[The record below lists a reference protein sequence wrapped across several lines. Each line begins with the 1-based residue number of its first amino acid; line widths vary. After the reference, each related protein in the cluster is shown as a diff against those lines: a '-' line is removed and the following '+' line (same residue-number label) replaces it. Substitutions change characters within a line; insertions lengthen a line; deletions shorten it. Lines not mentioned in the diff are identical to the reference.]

1 MVAFGTPP
9 ADWKEWRRIRAL
21 ELYRENW
28 MQVDIAKAL
37 GVSQAAVSQWI
48 SLADEGGADAL
59 RSRTGHGRPSR
70 LAPAQM
76 SQIPE
81 LLWHGAEAY
90 GFRGDVWTCGRI
102 AEVLRKELGVAYH
115 PGHVS
120 RLLKQL
126 GWTPQLPITRAIQR
140 NEVAIREWRLKIWP
154 MLKTQARKE
163 RRTLVFTDES
173 GFYLLPGIVK
183 TYAPSGA
190 TPILRELQTRDHL
203 SVMGALT
210 HNGYRVYTMVR
221 HKSLNGLNM
230 IEFLQHLLRVAASR
244 LLVVWDG
251 SPIHRRTAVQDF
263 VAGQK
268 GKVRLEQLPGYAPDL
283 NPVEWLWQH
292 LKHVELRN
300 LVTRD
305 LEELHFEFHLAV
317 GRIRYKRRLIQSF
330 FHDALFDGT
339 SL

>member
-1 MVAFGTPP
+1 MVAFGTPL

-28 MQVDIAKAL
+28 MQIDIAGAL
-37 GVSQAAVSQWI
+37 GVSRAAVCQWI
-48 SLADEGGADAL
+48 SSAHLGGREAL
-59 RSRTGHGRPSR
+59 RSRTGRGRR
-70 LAPAQM
+70 AKLTVVQL

-81 LLWHGAEAY
+81 FLWHGAEAY
-90 GFRGDVWTCGRI
+90 GFRGDVWTCHRI
-102 AEVLRKELGVAYH
+102 AEVVREELGVAYH

-140 NEVAIREWRLKIWP
+140 DEQAIQQWRQSVWPLLKER
-154 MLKTQARKE
+154 ARKE

-183 TYAPSGA
+183 TYAPSGV
-190 TPILRELQTRDHL
+190 TPVLQQFQTRDHL
-203 SVMGALT
+203 SVMGALAW
-210 HNGYRVYTMVR
+210 NGHRVYTMVR
-221 HKSLNGLNM
+221 QKSLNGLNM
-230 IEFLQHLLRVAASR
+230 IDFLQHLLRVAGSR

-251 SPIHRRTAVQDF
+251 SPIHRRRAVQDF
-263 VAGQK
+263 VADQQGRIWLE
-268 GKVRLEQLPGYAPDL
+268 RLPSYAPDL

-300 LVTRD
+300 LIVRD

-317 GRIRYKRRLIQSF
+317 GRIRYKHHLIQSF
-330 FHDALFDGT
+330 FHDALLD
-339 SL
+339 

>member
-21 ELYRENW
+21 ELYHENW
-28 MQVDIAKAL
+28 MQVDIAAAL
-37 GVSQAAVSQWI
+37 DVSQAAVSQWL
-48 SLADEGGADAL
+48 SLAGHGGPEAL
-59 RSRTGHGRPSR
+59 RSRTGHGRPPK
-70 LAPAQM
+70 LTPAEM

-81 LLWHGAEAY
+81 FLWHGAEAY

-102 AEVLRKELGVAYH
+102 AEVLREELGVVYH

-140 NEVAIREWRLKIWP
+140 DEQAIQEWRLKVWP
-154 MLKTQARKE
+154 MLKQQARKE
-163 RRTLVFTDES
+163 RRTLLFTDES

-183 TYAPSGA
+183 TYAPSGM
-190 TPILRELQTRDHL
+190 TPVLHEFQTRDHL
-203 SVMGALT
+203 SVMGALA
-210 HNGYRVYTMVR
+210 HKGYRAYTMVR

-230 IEFLQHLLRVAASR
+230 IEFLEHLLRVAGSR
-244 LLVVWDG
+244 LLVIWDG
-251 SPIHRRTAVQDF
+251 SPIHRRQAVQDF
-263 VAGQK
+263 VTDLRGRI
-268 GKVRLEQLPGYAPDL
+268 RLERLPGYAPDL

-300 LVTRD
+300 LIARD
-305 LEELHFEFHLAV
+305 LEELHFKFHLAV
-317 GRIRYKRRLIQSF
+317 GRIRYKRHLIQSF
-330 FHDALFDGT
+330 FRDALFD
-339 SL
+339 